1 MSIYCCRFTKMITG
15 LRLRFE
21 TQAEEHQSSQ
31 AYETA
36 RKAKVM
42 GYNTKG
48 IIRQREINQ
57 DGGHLTDDER

>member
-1 MSIYCCRFTKMITG
+1 MITG

-48 IIRQREINQ
+48 IIRQQEINQ